1 MKLSINK
8 PRLAAL
14 ISATA
19 LLTGVL
25 VSIPIAA
32 NAAIACDGKSPI
44 QSCAGTTSD
53 GAPFVAQI
61 PANFTG
67 TVALYSHGYRPNVP
81 VVAGIPTFGGKGVI
95 NTAEPVPDGNV
106 DVAKYFFSQGVAI
119 LGSGFARQGWNID
132 SALKTN
138 VELIELFKKQFPKTT
153 KVLAWGKSLGG
164 YITQGL
170 AETRPELLTAV
181 APMCLADSLEAELT
195 AAGDFLW
202 GVKVLFDPSIKG
214 GNYSAGAAGYA
225 ESMGDLGK
233 FFTVIVK
240 LQAGI
245 GISTPAGW
253 PDTSSATGKSLAA
266 AGIPVRSALLLLGLM
281 AGLPTQSA
289 HFDSITPGPGP
300 VFGPARL
307 GFPLA
312 FSPALAIL
320 ENGANAGALAILAT
334 ADAELQAGGAI
345 FDNTKT
351 NYAARVENER
361 VIFNAALSGDTVI
374 NGMLG
379 ALSAA
384 NPGAP
389 PRAVGNAAAI
399 AKLRALHTNKNKIN
413 LPTILMTGVADPITM
428 AGASQLLVDAYAT
441 AYADAK
447 AAARKAYKSSRS
459 YVAPANNLIM
469 AWSKTPASW
478 TTFSAT
484 GAPIT
489 TTAAAPGT
497 NHCNFTTAQ
506 YLFVAKS
513 LVTVANTGRL
523 PTGGALNT
531 LKFKGGNLLID
542 SQYRAPYFKFWN
554 EG

>member
-8 PRLAAL
+8 LRLASL

-25 VSIPIAA
+25 VSIPAA
-32 NAAIACDGKSPI
+32 ASAVIVCDGKSPI
-44 QSCAGTTSD
+44 QSCGGTTSD

-81 VVAGIPTFGGKGVI
+81 VVKGIPGYGGYVVT

-233 FFTVIVK
+233 FFTVIGK
-240 LQAGI
+240 LSA
-245 GISTPAGW
+245 GISTGKW
-253 PDTSSATGKSLAA
+253 PDTSSATGKSLEA

-289 HFDSITPGPGP
+289 HFDSISGPEI
-300 VFGPARL
+300 AAL
-307 GFPLA
+307 KLAFPLA
-312 FSPALAIL
+312 VSPALAIL

-389 PRAVGNAAAI
+389 RAQGSAAAI